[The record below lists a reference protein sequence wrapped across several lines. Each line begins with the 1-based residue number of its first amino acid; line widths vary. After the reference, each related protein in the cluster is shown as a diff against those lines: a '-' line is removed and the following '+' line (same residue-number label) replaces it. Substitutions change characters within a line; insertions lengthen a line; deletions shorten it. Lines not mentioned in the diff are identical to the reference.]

1 MKTLLKW
8 FVEIDEAIRAFHIV
22 DVKMH
27 VAFAQPNLAGRAK
40 TWAWAL
46 SYTTHMFLG
55 RWNSSSP
62 C

>member
-40 TWAWAL
+40 KWAL
-46 SYTTHMFLG
+46 SYTTHMSLG
-55 RWNSSSP
+55 R
-62 C
+62 